1 MDTVNNNYLF
11 VYGTLKRGRVRHEIL
26 IEENA
31 EFVDEAVL
39 EGYNLYDIGYY
50 PGIVEGSGKVY
61 GEVYKVSDKLIEIL
75 DAIEG
80 VERNLFKRKILP
92 VELMSQKTKLY
103 VFVYVFQR
111 KTKYLQ
117 LIANGKY

>member
-1 MDTVNNNYLF
+1 MDTANTNYLF
-11 VYGTLKRGRVRHEIL
+11 VYGTLKKGKIRHEIL
-26 IEENA
+26 IEQNA

-39 EGYNLYDIGYY
+39 EGYDLYDIGYY
-50 PGIVEGSGKVY
+50 PGIVKGKGKVY

-80 VERNLFKRKILP
+80 VEHNLFKRKILP
-92 VELMSQKTKLY
+92 VELISQKTKLY